1 MKAEHLS
8 DEQFAEALLGALDDA
23 AAAHAA
29 ECDACR
35 AELARVSG
43 AVGRVSEWTRAAT
56 ERPTGFWYT
65 QRRAILEGLSARPQQ
80 SHLTAWAGALATL
93 VLAAVLLGQVSIE
106 PGLLTGN
113 ANGGSETAAQTDPDD
128 ELMLEIQA
136 SVRRPVPRAFE
147 PALLVTQELHRAAE
161 ANQTQP

>member
-8 DEQFAEALLGALDDA
+8 DEQFAEALLGAPSEA
-23 AAAHAA
+23 AAMHAA
-29 ECDACR
+29 ECAACR
-35 AELARVSG
+35 AELSRMSSTL
-43 AVGRVSEWTRAAT
+43 GRMHQSARAAA
-56 ERPTGFWYT
+56 EKPAGFWYT
-65 QRRAILEGLSARPQQ
+65 QRAAILEGLSARPQR
-80 SHLTAWAGALATL
+80 SHLTAWASALATL

-106 PGLLTGN
+106 PGLLTAN
-113 ANGGSETAAQTDPDD
+113 ANGGSETAAKTDPDD

-161 ANQTQP
+161 ANQSRP